1 MVKAEPRVA
10 IVQKWSCDPKVLV
23 LRTCLSSSCPV
34 TLEYKWPEFPVL
46 VLQGNPP
53 EIRVT
58 SRVLTG
64 CAHYDSGVCPPTHC
78 TGFSSCHTDVLLPCT
93 TRTQKSSISLP
104 LFLLK
109 HFASASNLSG
119 LFSVIFPFYLCKAH
133 LLFTHSMHSLILTA
147 FC

>member
-10 IVQKWSCDPKVLV
+10 IVQKWSCDPKILA
-23 LRTCLSSSCPV
+23 LRTCLRSSCPV

-46 VLQGNPP
+46 GLQGNPP
-53 EIRVT
+53 EVHVT

-64 CAHYDSGVCPPTHC
+64 CAHQDSGVCPPTQG
-78 TGFSSCHTDVLLPCT
+78 TGFSSCHTDVLIPRT
-93 TRTQKSSISLP
+93 TRTQRSSISLP

-133 LLFTHSMHSLILTA
+133 LLFTHFMHSLILTA